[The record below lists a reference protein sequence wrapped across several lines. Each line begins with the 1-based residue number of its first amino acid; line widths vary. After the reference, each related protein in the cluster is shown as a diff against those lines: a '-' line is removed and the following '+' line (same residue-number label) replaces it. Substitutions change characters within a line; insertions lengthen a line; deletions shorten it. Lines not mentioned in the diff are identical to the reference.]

1 MILQMISTFAKSFGF
16 LSKMS
21 NIKTPTT
28 LIIAY
33 IYGIEIDSRNLE
45 PSFSLD
51 KVDKVRIH
59 LLNMQC
65 KDKTNLYQ
73 LQSLIGP
80 LIFACSV
87 FVPGRAFLRHLIDLT
102 WGGKKSK
109 GLDNLTDKS
118 QADIDIWLLLL
129 FSFKG
134 KSVFHSQ
141 NWFSRDHLYPLYR

>member
-1 MILQMISTFAKSFGF
+1 MGDAVKIQGWCNVTHFESFFSSLVQLIKKTAQMILQMISTFAKSFGF

-65 KDKTNLYQ
+65 KDKTNLY
-73 LQSLIGP
+73 
-80 LIFACSV
+80 
-87 FVPGRAFLRHLIDLT
+87 
-102 WGGKKSK
+102 
-109 GLDNLTDKS
+109 
-118 QADIDIWLLLL
+118 
-129 FSFKG
+129 
-134 KSVFHSQ
+134 
-141 NWFSRDHLYPLYR
+141 